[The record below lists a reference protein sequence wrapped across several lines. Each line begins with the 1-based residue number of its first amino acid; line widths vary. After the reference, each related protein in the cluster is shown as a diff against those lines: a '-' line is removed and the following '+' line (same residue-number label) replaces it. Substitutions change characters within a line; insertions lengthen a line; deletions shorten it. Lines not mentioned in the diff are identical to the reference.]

1 MVKIVQIIQRHYVST
16 KRTILIDRVC
26 IDINFSNMVCTDQ
39 HGSNTVDTDHT
50 G

>member
-1 MVKIVQIIQRHYVST
+1 MVKIVQLIEIHYVGT

-26 IDINFSNMVCTDQ
+26 IDINFSNMARTDQ